1 MSASYT
7 EHDDAPDNS
16 TKEREVLVKTTDG
29 EEMNEHTLVVNDKI
43 LLVRARSAVPNK
55 CNKRGGYCPRSIS
68 RIMVKC
74 PRRGL
79 MNE

>member
-55 CNKRGGYCPRSIS
+55 CKRGGYCPRSIS
-68 RIMVKC
+68 RIMIKC
-74 PRRGL
+74 PQRGL
-79 MNE
+79 MNG